1 MPQIWQSNL
10 LYFSHWWAWIK
21 GGLLGGD
28 SWGICERVSIEGEM
42 RVEGSDGKKKGE
54 GIGLEDVP
62 DHVGDDIIISIN

>member
-1 MPQIWQSNL
+1 
-10 LYFSHWWAWIK
+10 
-21 GGLLGGD
+21 
-28 SWGICERVSIEGEM
+28 M